1 MGYGEWDQISG
12 FIEIWHEFRV
22 LIPQGLSLSRNGF
35 EVKEIKLNRSSVWKL
50 ALETAF
56 QDSGKKKEHLTGSG
70 VEMHLE
76 VWAVAWHPTP
86 WLNEDSQA
94 PVN

>member
-1 MGYGEWDQISG
+1 MVNGTRSLDL
-12 FIEIWHEFRV
+12 FRFGMILF

-56 QDSGKKKEHLTGSG
+56 QERGKKKEHLTGSG
-70 VEMHLE
+70 
-76 VWAVAWHPTP
+76 WKCTW
-86 WLNEDSQA
+86 
-94 PVN
+94 